1 MADVDP
7 KVMAA
12 VERAVKKEPKISS
25 ADLFLK
31 VTKRHESVRDLSLRQ
46 FNARYPLQVRRR
58 IAAKEGGRPGGRKK
72 STGRNAS
79 SRTAVRDKRSGASRL
94 LQGEFESRIQD
105 LCDVISG
112 KYEVALKKDS
122 IVEIDAVLSRLE
134 RTLKQWRK

>member
-1 MADVDP
+1 MEAIDP

-12 VERAVKKEPKISS
+12 VERAIKKEPKISS

-58 IAAKEGGRPGGRKK
+58 IAAKEGRKPRGRKK
-72 STGRNAS
+72 SGI
-79 SRTAVRDKRSGASRL
+79 RDRRSEASRL
-94 LQGEFESRIQD
+94 LQGEFDRLIQD

>member
-1 MADVDP
+1 MEIIDP

-12 VERAVKKEPKISS
+12 VERAIKKEPKISS

-58 IAAKEGGRPGGRKK
+58 IAAKEGGKPRGRKK
-72 STGRNAS
+72 PGIP
-79 SRTAVRDKRSGASRL
+79 DKRSEASML

>member
-1 MADVDP
+1 MEVIDP

-12 VERAVKKEPKISS
+12 VERAIKKEPKISS

-58 IAAKEGGRPGGRKK
+58 IAAKEGRKPRGRKK
-72 STGRNAS
+72 SGI
-79 SRTAVRDKRSGASRL
+79 RDKRSGASKL

-105 LCDVISG
+105 LCGVISG